1 LHHNDW
7 KLRVFVIV
15 LIVRSINLYDKIIF
29 LRDRTLH
36 VRDSSITIRFRGT
49 LADKCR
55 LSDFK
60 ELSRR

>member
-1 LHHNDW
+1 LHHNDL
-7 KLRVFVIV
+7 KLKMFVIV
-15 LIVRSINLYDKIIF
+15 LIVRSINLYDKIVF

-55 LSDFK
+55 HSDFNK
-60 ELSRR
+60 SEIR